1 VLRTVRETLDVPRA
15 RGEGKTMNGRG
26 EVRFCGEI
34 VTTEVAVDTVT
45 AGPGERLRTR
55 EQAQGTRRW
64 TKRATQSRSGN
75 VE

>member
-1 VLRTVRETLDVPRA
+1 
-15 RGEGKTMNGRG
+15 MNGRG